1 MQPCVPAGRLEV
13 GAMLCSHSRDMSHGW
28 DACCGRETS
37 ATSRNECPYFLA
49 APTVAGVPA
58 PGHVGAAWA
67 RGNHLQSSNHMK
79 LWKPFHWMPTSLACV
94 VSTLTDP
101 AHLSLLLSV
110 VVIVTRFRC
119 PWFLLFMAEGLK
131 PTSYQGPETHRQLHM
146 LRSPWDCVGN
156 TSLAPKFPG
165 A

>member
-1 MQPCVPAGRLEV
+1 MREQEWFADPPHSQCPGILDAWPALPSAAHSTAPRRTMQPCVPAGRLEV

-119 PWFLLFMAEGLK
+119 P
-131 PTSYQGPETHRQLHM
+131 
-146 LRSPWDCVGN
+146 
-156 TSLAPKFPG
+156 
-165 A
+165 